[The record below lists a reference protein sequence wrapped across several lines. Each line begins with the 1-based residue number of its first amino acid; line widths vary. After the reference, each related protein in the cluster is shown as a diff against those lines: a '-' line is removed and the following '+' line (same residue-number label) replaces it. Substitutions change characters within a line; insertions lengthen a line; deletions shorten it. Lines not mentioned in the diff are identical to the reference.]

1 MPNLFSF
8 THDDFSGAPL
18 CAAVDLRAYVGSP
31 LLWAIA
37 LGGIG
42 LWCMMPRSSRR
53 ARMTGAGL
61 AGMGLVLFGYFCHA
75 RAPLGNQLS
84 SFVFWS
90 LSALTI
96 AAAGVAISSRSAV
109 YTAIWFAVSLL
120 GTAGLFLFQGAQF
133 LGVATIVVYAGAI
146 VVTFLF
152 VVMLAQ
158 PEGHDPYDR
167 VSWGALAKPAA
178 VISAALLVGV
188 LALSLASVREAEPPV
203 ASASK
208 PVLAE
213 QPHMASLGNE
223 LFSKHLLAV
232 EVAGTLLLVALVGA
246 ISIVIHGKK
255 AADAGGDSPHE

>member
-1 MPNLFSF
+1 MPFVDSLF
-8 THDDFSGAPL
+8 
-18 CAAVDLRAYVGSP
+18 AAVEPRAYLASP

-37 LGGIG
+37 FGSAGLG
-42 LWCMMPRSSRR
+42 LMLPRSSRR
-53 ARMTGAGL
+53 ARIAGAVL
-61 AGMGLVLFGYFCHA
+61 AGVGLVLFGYFCHV
-75 RAPLGNQLS
+75 RAPLGTGLAG
-84 SFVFWS
+84 FVFWS
-90 LSALTI
+90 LAAITI
-96 AAAGVAISSRSAV
+96 GAAAMAISSRSAV

-120 GTAGLFLFQGAQF
+120 GTAGLFMFQGAQF

-188 LALSLASVREAEPPV
+188 LALSLASVREMPPQL
-203 ASASK
+203 AAGAK
-208 PVLAE
+208 PALAE
-213 QPHMASLGNE
+213 QHHMASLGNE

-246 ISIVIHGKK
+246 IAIVIQGQK
-255 AADAGGDSPHE
+255 ALAAGEVSSHE